1 MNTKFRTVVTSWRR
15 QGQRNETEGTLRCHT
30 RNGSAPRGI
39 TLIHFI
45 VLFYMCYKHLS
56 VSTTERWS
64 CIAWSLVSKFHLL
77 IRQIVLLCPQRA

>member
-1 MNTKFRTVVTSWRR
+1 MNTKSRTVVTSWGR

-30 RNGSAPRGI
+30 GNGSAPRGI

-56 VSTTERWS
+56 VSTTERWL
-64 CIAWSLVSKFHLL
+64 CIASLVSKFHLL